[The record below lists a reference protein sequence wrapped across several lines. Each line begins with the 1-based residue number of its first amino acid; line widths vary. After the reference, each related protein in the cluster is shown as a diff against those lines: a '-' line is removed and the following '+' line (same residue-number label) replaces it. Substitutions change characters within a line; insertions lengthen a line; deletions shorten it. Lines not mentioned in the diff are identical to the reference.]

1 MRIGTLNREISLER
15 GTETQDSDGG
25 TVVTWSPIAT
35 VWASIRH
42 QSGMETVRTEMP
54 VSVVKASI
62 RIRFREDLD
71 ATCRALHGG
80 KTYDIKA
87 VLPDLV
93 GREYVDLSCEVGM
106 NDG

>member
-1 MRIGTLNREISLER
+1 MRIGTLNREIALER
-15 GTETQDSDGG
+15 KVETQDDAGG
-25 TVVTWSPIAT
+25 VIVTWVPIAT

-42 QSGMETVRTEMP
+42 QSGMETVRTDMP
-54 VSVVKASI
+54 ASVVKASI

-93 GREYVDLSCEVGM
+93 GREYVDLPCEVGL